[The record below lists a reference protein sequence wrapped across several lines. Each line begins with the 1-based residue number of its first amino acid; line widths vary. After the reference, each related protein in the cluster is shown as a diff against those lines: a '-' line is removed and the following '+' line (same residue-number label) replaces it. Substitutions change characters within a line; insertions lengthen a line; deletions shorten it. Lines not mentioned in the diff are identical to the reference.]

1 MRILITFLLT
11 FILSQSNSYSK
22 SEDKL
27 DFNPRYLSNYLSG
40 LISYQ
45 NKDFKKSL
53 GFFNSSK
60 SLVNKHENFLKEY
73 IFVLVSNNKFSE
85 AINKVKLAKQAK
97 FNDFFESKLLII
109 LDSIKR
115 KNFYEASNQIAKL
128 EKFKNDG
135 TYQFIIYNSLKD
147 FNELFINKKFIN
159 NKNYGKIS
167 EINQAFQNCY
177 LNDHK
182 TDLYFKKLINSSDG
196 NYSRYKFF
204 YLHYLIK
211 NNNLNA
217 AKSVADTIN
226 ILNESLLLLQ
236 AKEWIN
242 SNKLNKYS
250 EYFSCQ
256 NETDILAE
264 FFFLISNLYSTEGDF
279 LLSEFYLKISN
290 YLNTKF
296 YFNIALEVD
305 NYFTNQQFK
314 KSEKSLNSIPNK
326 DEIYIWYKIR
336 KKAQIISKLQNKKKS
351 QNFIESK
358 FKHIKDPN
366 IKTLYEMGNIYK
378 NYGIY
383 DRSIYYY
390 SLVISKLKKGSENLA
405 DVLYRRGGS
414 YERMQNYEK
423 SDKDFLNALE
433 IKPDEPYLLNYLAYS
448 WLERNIKINEALDML
463 KIAYDQESEDP
474 YIIDSIGWAY
484 FLIGDYKSAEEYI
497 LKAVILM
504 PDDPIVNDH
513 YGDILWKLDRKIQA
527 RYIWNYVL
535 KLDDVNDEMR
545 KKISSKILNGLI
557 KV

>member
-1 MRILITFLLT
+1 M
-11 FILSQSNSYSK
+11 
-22 SEDKL
+22 
-27 DFNPRYLSNYLSG
+27 SNYLSG

-414 YERMQNYEK
+414 YERMQNYKK

>member
-414 YERMQNYEK
+414 YERMQNYKK